1 MSMYAHVYDQGVKHT
16 WDKKYNA
23 ARSAVVDVDDSLTLQ
38 MMVDVRQRGNVFKKR
53 LIIIKI
59 QITRVVSHVE

>member
-23 ARSAVVDVDDSLTLQ
+23 ARTAVVDVDDSLTLQ
-38 MMVDVRQRGNVFKKR
+38 MMVDVRQRGNIFKKR

-59 QITRVVSHVE
+59 QITHIVSNVA